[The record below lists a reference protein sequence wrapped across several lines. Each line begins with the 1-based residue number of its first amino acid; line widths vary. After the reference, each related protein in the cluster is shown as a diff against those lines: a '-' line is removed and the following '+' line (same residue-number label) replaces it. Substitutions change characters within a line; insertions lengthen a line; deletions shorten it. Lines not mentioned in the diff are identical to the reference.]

1 MELRVVCGDITTWK
15 CDAIVNSASESL
27 LGDSALDMRIHQ
39 AGGLSFRSACSS
51 LGGCQEGKAVLTYGY
66 DLPARYVIHTVP
78 PYWRG
83 GAYQEEAL
91 LLSCYR
97 SCLALATAK
106 QMQYVAFSPIGIEDK
121 RILPNRAAAVAIPV
135 LVGAG
140 AALQRIDLVCET
152 AKTLRAYTK
161 AAVYFWLQKV
171 SDIQAAGP
179 ETIWKEALLALTV
192 LRPAGD
198 NSPDRQADRLVSVR
212 QVLQAYK
219 ARPAS
224 IVALEETA
232 AKIMEIYET

>member
-1 MELRVVCGDITTWK
+1 M
-15 CDAIVNSASESL
+15 
-27 LGDSALDMRIHQ
+27 
-39 AGGLSFRSACSS
+39 
-51 LGGCQEGKAVLTYGY
+51 
-66 DLPARYVIHTVP
+66 
-78 PYWRG
+78 
-83 GAYQEEAL
+83 
-91 LLSCYR
+91 
-97 SCLALATAK
+97 
-106 QMQYVAFSPIGIEDK
+106 
-121 RILPNRAAAVAIPV
+121 
-135 LVGAG
+135 
-140 AALQRIDLVCET
+140 
-152 AKTLRAYTK
+152 
-161 AAVYFWLQKV
+161 YFWLQKV